1 MIGEIVSYIVFG
13 GIVLYTVG
21 FASWQVYKEIWRRK

>member
-13 GIVLYTVG
+13 AIVLYAVG
-21 FASWQVYKEIWRRK
+21 FASYEAYKEIWRK